1 MDVNVALR
9 YKEAE
14 YEQECFLRG
23 CAEHHVYQAP
33 LAVGHPPL
41 PPHARQALPQ
51 QLASGLHSGPNTSL
65 PTRDWGCR
73 RTGRAMEGG
82 QSQNSSLLTSCAH
95 SGRAGIVRRMCLYW
109 LRRETRQ
116 SFQVVQIY

>member
-51 QLASGLHSGPNTSL
+51 QLASAPTLAPHTSFI
-65 PTRDWGCR
+65 TQHWGWR
-73 RTGRAMEGG
+73 RQARPMEGG
-82 QSQNSSLLTSCAH
+82 KAQNLSQLTSCAH

-109 LRRETRQ
+109 LRRERRQ